1 MPAEV
6 KVELDDSEL
15 SKLAFQR
22 SAPGDTFCRV
32 RRRDEWRRR
41 AELHLVASR
50 LRKLQEVQAEQA
62 AAYVTC
68 NGVRGGE

>member
-1 MPAEV
+1 MPSEV
-6 KVELDDSEL
+6 KVELDDSDL
-15 SKLAFQR
+15 NKLASRR

-50 LRKLQEVQAEQA
+50 WRELPEVQAEQA
-62 AAYVTC
+62 AGYVTC
-68 NGVRGGE
+68 DGV